1 VKQKSSHAWRVPED
15 WTRLPEGI
23 ALERTADGWP
33 RGRIDPKTEHR
44 WANQPE
50 HFRRQ
55 WGYWRRGLLGSVPGG
70 IARAIEQTLLP
81 LDERD
86 YREAHRCLLRHV
98 DTLKAAHIGK
108 AFDEQSLRD
117 TGANAA
123 RCAARMDTLAKRESW
138 ARWFSIEPPDEK
150 RYEPEGRF
158 KRLECE
164 RWWRR
169 KLRAHW
175 TRAAEEACRELG
187 FVSNKAAAYVSEQAF
202 RARQVQRERGVE
214 FLSKHVAVNELGE
227 QLLLFDVAEGSVSNP
242 VIRRGELM
250 CRARGFETIAGQY
263 RHAALFVT
271 LTCPSA
277 FHCRLASSGALN
289 PAWDRATVRAAQG
302 WLCRQW
308 ARARAKLKRLSIL
321 VYGFRVAEPHHDGT
335 PHWHMLIWCP
345 RQHEATVRTVLRS
358 LWLAE
363 FADEPGAAEHR
374 IKFESIDSAK
384 GSAVG
389 YIAKYV
395 SKNIDGGGEVGAL
408 ESDEAVRLS
417 GADSA
422 RRVEAWRSLHAIRQF
437 QQLGG
442 PPVGLWR
449 ECRRIREPVEDELME
464 RSRAAADAGDWA
476 RFIRANGGIHD
487 GRHTSCR
494 LAREERGRRTRYGE
508 AKAAEVVGL
517 KCGSVTVL
525 TRLHDWR
532 IEKCGTV
539 LPPEEPDRAGSGREE
554 PDFETESNDAQED
567 FSESAPRVIRLGPVE
582 ITVRDR
588 RKVLPD
594 PDAEWAAVWRK
605 FQVLRRVAMQC
616 AP

>member
-1 VKQKSSHAWRVPED
+1 M
-15 WTRLPEGI
+15 
-23 ALERTADGWP
+23 
-33 RGRIDPKTEHR
+33 
-44 WANQPE
+44 
-50 HFRRQ
+50 
-55 WGYWRRGLLGSVPGG
+55 
-70 IARAIEQTLLP
+70 LP

-86 YREAHRCLLRHV
+86 YREAHRCLQRHV

-108 AFDEQSLRD
+108 AFDEQALRD
-117 TGANAA
+117 TAANAA
-123 RCAARMDTLAKRESW
+123 HCASRMDTLEKRESW
-138 ARWFSIEPPDEK
+138 ARWFSLTPPDEG
-150 RYEPEGRF
+150 RYSLEGRF

-187 FVSNKAAAYVSEQAF
+187 FVSNRAAPYVSEQAF

-214 FLSKHVAVNELGE
+214 FLSRHAAVNELGE
-227 QLLLFDVAEGSVSNP
+227 QLLLFDLAQGSVSNP

-250 CRARGFETIAGQY
+250 CRARGFETIAEQY
-263 RHAALFVT
+263 QHAALFVT

-277 FHCRLASSGALN
+277 FHCRLAASGALN
-289 PAWDRATVRAAQG
+289 PAWDRSTVRAAQG

-308 ARARAKLKRLSIL
+308 ARARAKLQRLSIL

-335 PHWHMLIWCP
+335 PHWHMLLWCSAK
-345 RQHEATVRTVLRS
+345 HEATVRAVLEGV
-358 LWLAE
+358 WLSEYAE
-363 FADEPGAAEHR
+363 EPGAREHR
-374 IKFESIDSAK
+374 VKFELIDSTK

-449 ECRRIREPVEDELME
+449 ECRRVREPVEDELME
-464 RSRAAADAGDWA
+464 CVRLAADRGDWA
-476 RFIRANGGIHD
+476 RFIRANGGIYD
-487 GRHTSCR
+487 GRHTSVK

-508 AKAAEVVGL
+508 PRTAEIVGI
-517 KCGSVTVL
+517 KCGSALEL

-532 IEKCGTV
+532 IEKCSTIS
-539 LPPEEPDRAGSGREE
+539 LPLAGGSPSASSLPCSRSPSACASKRAW
-554 PDFETESNDAQED
+554 DLIKTESKLPGEI
-567 FSESAPRVIRLGPVE
+567 FSESLPALIRLGPVG
-582 ITVRDR
+582 ITVRR
-588 RKVLPD
+588 REVTLPD
-594 PDAEWAAVWRK
+594 PDAEWAAVFQR

-616 AP
+616 GLGP